1 MNKAKHNY
9 EQLRAPYQVKIKAS
23 RSNYLLTDELVF
35 PLVYTTAF
43 LCDKDDADD
52 HIDKCMLVM
61 QRYLTALQEAGDVQG
76 FVEILRETVDIV
88 QDAFM

>member
-1 MNKAKHNY
+1 MT
-9 EQLRAPYQVKIKAS
+9 P
-23 RSNYLLTDELVF
+23 RSDYLLTDELVF

-52 HIDKCMLVM
+52 HINKCLLVM